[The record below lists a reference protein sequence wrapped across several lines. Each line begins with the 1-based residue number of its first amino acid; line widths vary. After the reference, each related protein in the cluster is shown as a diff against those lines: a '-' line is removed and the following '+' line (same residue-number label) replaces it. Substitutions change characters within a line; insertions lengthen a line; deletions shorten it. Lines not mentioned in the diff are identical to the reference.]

1 MQRVRAKLEWFK
13 TVILP
18 QEAALR
24 GRLRRI
30 LPSTHELE
38 DMVAEVLARAYA
50 TENWENVTTGR
61 AYLFT
66 IARNLV
72 IDTARRN
79 KVVSFET
86 IADLELLGGENNIE
100 AQLHAREALR
110 QVSPRQSLVEARV
123 VLDALGG
130 AGGKIETPI
139 AEIVHANRLGG
150 AGEQPSFPDASYDF
164 CASALLRASSAI
176 SAFSR
181 ATLSA
186 REAVERSR
194 SGPTGVLLVAAGG
207 CAVFCLMRYRR
218 ECAVN
223 RR

>member
-1 MQRVRAKLEWFK
+1 MHHVRAKLDWFK

-30 LPSTHELE
+30 LPSTHELD
-38 DMVAEVLARAYA
+38 DMVAEVMARAYA

-86 IADLELLGGENNIE
+86 IADLELLQGDNNVE

-110 QVSPRQSLVEARV
+110 Q
-123 VLDALGG
+123 
-130 AGGKIETPI
+130 IETIVDSLPTQCRRVFILRRIHERSMLEI
-139 AEIVHANRLGG
+139 AAEMSLSVSTVEKHLAKAIAIVMRAWAER
-150 AGEQPSFPDASYDF
+150 EETDF
-164 CASALLRASSAI
+164 ERASVGARI
-176 SAFSR
+176 KQQGRDRGGSR
-181 ATLSA
+181 A
-186 REAVERSR
+186 
-194 SGPTGVLLVAAGG
+194 PAGQT
-207 CAVFCLMRYRR
+207 
-218 ECAVN
+218 
-223 RR
+223 

>member
-1 MQRVRAKLEWFK
+1 MEWFK

-30 LPSTHELE
+30 LPSTHELD
-38 DMVAEVLARAYA
+38 DMVAEVMTRAYA

-86 IADLELLGGENNIE
+86 MADLELLGGENTIE

-110 QVSPRQSLVEARV
+110 QVQVIVESLPVQCRRV
-123 VLDALGG
+123 FILRRIHEKSML
-130 AGGKIETPI
+130 EI
-139 AEIVHANRLGG
+139 AEEMSLSVSTVEKHLAKAIAIVMRAWAEREETDFERAGVG
-150 AGEQPSFPDASYDF
+150 ARIK
-164 CASALLRASSAI
+164 LRDQGRDRSGSSA
-176 SAFSR
+176 
-181 ATLSA
+181 
-186 REAVERSR
+186 
-194 SGPTGVLLVAAGG
+194 PAGQ
-207 CAVFCLMRYRR
+207 A
-218 ECAVN
+218 
-223 RR
+223 

>member
-1 MQRVRAKLEWFK
+1 MHRVRAKLEWFK

-72 IDTARRN
+72 IDTAHSR
-79 KVVSFET
+79 F
-86 IADLELLGGENNIE
+86 
-100 AQLHAREALR
+100 
-110 QVSPRQSLVEARV
+110 P
-123 VLDALGG
+123 VLDEDNADEVVGILFAKDLLKLLEEKSERFSLKDFLRPAFLIPESTHLDRLIKEFRFG
-130 AGGKIETPI
+130 AC
-139 AEIVHANRLGG
+139 
-150 AGEQPSFPDASYDF
+150 S
-164 CASALLRASSAI
+164 
-176 SAFSR
+176 
-181 ATLSA
+181 
-186 REAVERSR
+186 
-194 SGPTGVLLVAAGG
+194 
-207 CAVFCLMRYRR
+207 
-218 ECAVN
+218 
-223 RR
+223 

>member
-1 MQRVRAKLEWFK
+1 VQRVRAKLEWFK

-110 QVSPRQSLVEARV
+110 QVEAIVESLPPQCRRVFILRRIHEKSMLEIADEMSLSVSTVEKHLAKAIAIVMRAWAEREETDFERAGV
-123 VLDALGG
+123 GTRFKLRGQERDRGG
-130 AGGKIETPI
+130 
-139 AEIVHANRLGG
+139 
-150 AGEQPSFPDASYDF
+150 
-164 CASALLRASSAI
+164 
-176 SAFSR
+176 SR
-181 ATLSA
+181 A
-186 REAVERSR
+186 
-194 SGPTGVLLVAAGG
+194 PAGQ
-207 CAVFCLMRYRR
+207 A
-218 ECAVN
+218 
-223 RR
+223 

>member
-1 MQRVRAKLEWFK
+1 MQQVRAKLDWFK

-38 DMVAEVLARAYA
+38 DMVAEVLTRAYA

-86 IADLELLGGENNIE
+86 IADLELLQGDHNVE

-110 QVSPRQSLVEARV
+110 QVQAIVDSLPTQCRRVFILRRVYEKSMLEIADEMSLSVSTVEKHLAKAIGIVMRAWAEREET
-123 VLDALGG
+123 DFER
-130 AGGKIETPI
+130 AGVGTRFK
-139 AEIVHANRLGG
+139 
-150 AGEQPSFPDASYDF
+150 
-164 CASALLRASSAI
+164 LRGQGRDRGT
-176 SAFSR
+176 SR
-181 ATLSA
+181 A
-186 REAVERSR
+186 
-194 SGPTGVLLVAAGG
+194 PAGQT
-207 CAVFCLMRYRR
+207 
-218 ECAVN
+218 
-223 RR
+223 

>member
-30 LPSTHELE
+30 LPSTHELD
-38 DMVAEVLARAYA
+38 DMVAEVLTRAYA

-72 IDTARRN
+72 IDAARRN
-79 KVVSFET
+79 KIVSFET
-86 IADLELLGGENNIE
+86 IADLELLQGESNVE

-110 QVSPRQSLVEARV
+110 QVEAIVDTLPIQCKRV
-123 VLDALGG
+123 FILRRIHEKSML
-130 AGGKIETPI
+130 EI
-139 AEIVHANRLGG
+139 AEEMSLSVSTVEKHLAKAIAIVMRAWAEREETDFERAGVGTRFKLRGQGRNRSEGRV
-150 AGEQPSFPDASYDF
+150 PSSKA
-164 CASALLRASSAI
+164 
-176 SAFSR
+176 
-181 ATLSA
+181 
-186 REAVERSR
+186 
-194 SGPTGVLLVAAGG
+194 
-207 CAVFCLMRYRR
+207 
-218 ECAVN
+218 
-223 RR
+223 

>member
-1 MQRVRAKLEWFK
+1 MHQIRAKLEWFK

-18 QEAALR
+18 QEASLR

-30 LPSTHELE
+30 LPSTHELD
-38 DMVAEVLARAYA
+38 DMVAEVMTRAYA

-86 IADLELLGGENNIE
+86 IADLELLQGENNTE

-110 QVSPRQSLVEARV
+110 QIEIIVESLPPQCRRV
-123 VLDALGG
+123 F
-130 AGGKIETPI
+130 I
-139 AEIVHANRLGG
+139 
-150 AGEQPSFPDASYDF
+150 
-164 CASALLRASSAI
+164 LRRI
-176 SAFSR
+176 H
-181 ATLSA
+181 
-186 REAVERSR
+186 ERSMQEIAAEMALSVSTVEKHLAKAIAIVMR
-194 SGPTGVLLVAAGG
+194 AWAEREETDFERAGVGTRVKLQQPGRDRGGSRTPAGQ
-207 CAVFCLMRYRR
+207 AQ
-218 ECAVN
+218 
-223 RR
+223 

>member
-1 MQRVRAKLEWFK
+1 MHRIRAKLDWFK

-18 QEAALR
+18 HETALR

-30 LPSTHELE
+30 LPSTHELD
-38 DMVAEVLARAYA
+38 DMVAEVMARAYA

-86 IADLELLGGENNIE
+86 IADLELLQGDNNVE

-110 QVSPRQSLVEARV
+110 QIEVIVESLPAQCRRVFILRRIHERSMQEIAAEMSLSVSTVEKHLAKAIAIVMRAWAEREETDFERAGVGARV
-123 VLDALGG
+123 KQQGLDRGG
-130 AGGKIETPI
+130 
-139 AEIVHANRLGG
+139 
-150 AGEQPSFPDASYDF
+150 
-164 CASALLRASSAI
+164 
-176 SAFSR
+176 SR
-181 ATLSA
+181 APASQA
-186 REAVERSR
+186 
-194 SGPTGVLLVAAGG
+194 
-207 CAVFCLMRYRR
+207 
-218 ECAVN
+218 
-223 RR
+223 

>member
-1 MQRVRAKLEWFK
+1 MDWFK

-30 LPSTHELE
+30 LPSTHELD
-38 DMVAEVLARAYA
+38 DMVAEVMTRAYA

-86 IADLELLGGENNIE
+86 MADLELLGGENTIE
-100 AQLHAREALR
+100 AQLNAREALR
-110 QVSPRQSLVEARV
+110 QVQVIVESLPAQCRRV
-123 VLDALGG
+123 FILRRIHEKSML
-130 AGGKIETPI
+130 EI
-139 AEIVHANRLGG
+139 AEEMSLSVSTVEKHLAKAIAIVMRAWAEREETDFERAGVG
-150 AGEQPSFPDASYDF
+150 ARIK
-164 CASALLRASSAI
+164 LRDQGRDRSGSSA
-176 SAFSR
+176 
-181 ATLSA
+181 
-186 REAVERSR
+186 
-194 SGPTGVLLVAAGG
+194 PAGQ
-207 CAVFCLMRYRR
+207 A
-218 ECAVN
+218 
-223 RR
+223 

>member
-18 QEAALR
+18 HEAALR

-30 LPSTHELE
+30 LSSTHELD
-38 DMVAEVLARAYA
+38 DMVAEVLTRAYA

-72 IDTARRN
+72 IDAARRN

-86 IADLELLGGENNIE
+86 IADAELLQGDYNVE

-110 QVSPRQSLVEARV
+110 QVEAIVDSLPTQCRRV
-123 VLDALGG
+123 FILRRIHE
-130 AGGKIETPI
+130 KSM
-139 AEIVHANRLGG
+139 AEIADEMSLSVSTIEKHLAKAIGIVMRAWSEREETDFERAGVG
-150 AGEQPSFPDASYDF
+150 ATRIGNG
-164 CASALLRASSAI
+164 LHGSAI
-176 SAFSR
+176 GGSGRDRGGSR
-181 ATLSA
+181 A
-186 REAVERSR
+186 
-194 SGPTGVLLVAAGG
+194 PAGQ
-207 CAVFCLMRYRR
+207 A
-218 ECAVN
+218 
-223 RR
+223 

>member
-1 MQRVRAKLEWFK
+1 VQRVRAKLEWFK

-30 LPSTHELE
+30 LLSTHELD
-38 DMVAEVLARAYA
+38 DMVAEVMTRAYA

-110 QVSPRQSLVEARV
+110 QVETIVESLPPQCRRV
-123 VLDALGG
+123 FILRRIHEKSML
-130 AGGKIETPI
+130 EI
-139 AEIVHANRLGG
+139 AEEMSLSVSTVEKHLAKAIAIVMRAWAEREETDFERAGVGTNFKLREQGRDRGG
-150 AGEQPSFPDASYDF
+150 
-164 CASALLRASSAI
+164 
-176 SAFSR
+176 SR
-181 ATLSA
+181 A
-186 REAVERSR
+186 
-194 SGPTGVLLVAAGG
+194 PAGQ
-207 CAVFCLMRYRR
+207 A
-218 ECAVN
+218 
-223 RR
+223 

>member
-30 LPSTHELE
+30 LPSTHELD
-38 DMVAEVLARAYA
+38 DMVAEVLTRAYA

-86 IADLELLGGENNIE
+86 MADLELLGGENTIE

-110 QVSPRQSLVEARV
+110 QVEVIVDSLPTQCRRV
-123 VLDALGG
+123 FILRRIHEKSML
-130 AGGKIETPI
+130 EI
-139 AEIVHANRLGG
+139 AEEMALSVSTVEKHLAKAIAIVMRAWAEREETDFERAGVG
-150 AGEQPSFPDASYDF
+150 AKFK
-164 CASALLRASSAI
+164 LRGQGRDSGS
-176 SAFSR
+176 SR
-181 ATLSA
+181 A
-186 REAVERSR
+186 
-194 SGPTGVLLVAAGG
+194 PAGQ
-207 CAVFCLMRYRR
+207 A
-218 ECAVN
+218 
-223 RR
+223 

>member
-1 MQRVRAKLEWFK
+1 VHQVRAKLEWFK

-30 LPSTHELE
+30 LPSTHELD
-38 DMVAEVLARAYA
+38 DMVAEVMARAYA

-86 IADLELLGGENNIE
+86 IADLELLQGENNVE

-110 QVSPRQSLVEARV
+110 QVETIVDSLPTQCRRVFILRRIHERSMLEIAAEMSLSVSTVEKHLAKAIAIVMRAWAEREETDFERAGV
-123 VLDALGG
+123 GTGFKLREQGRDRGG
-130 AGGKIETPI
+130 
-139 AEIVHANRLGG
+139 
-150 AGEQPSFPDASYDF
+150 
-164 CASALLRASSAI
+164 
-176 SAFSR
+176 SR
-181 ATLSA
+181 A
-186 REAVERSR
+186 
-194 SGPTGVLLVAAGG
+194 PAGQ
-207 CAVFCLMRYRR
+207 A
-218 ECAVN
+218 
-223 RR
+223 

>member
-1 MQRVRAKLEWFK
+1 MHRVRAKLEWFK

-30 LPSTHELE
+30 LPSNHELE
-38 DMVAEVLARAYA
+38 DMVAEVLTRAYA

-72 IDTARRN
+72 IDAARRN

-100 AQLHAREALR
+100 TQLHAREALR
-110 QVSPRQSLVEARV
+110 QVETIVESLPPQCRRVFILRRIHEKSMLEIAEEMSLSVSTVEKHLAKAIAIVMRAWAEREETDFERAGVGTKVRQRGMER
-123 VLDALGG
+123 DRG
-130 AGGKIETPI
+130 AGRAP
-139 AEIVHANRLGG
+139 
-150 AGEQPSFPDASYDF
+150 AGQA
-164 CASALLRASSAI
+164 
-176 SAFSR
+176 
-181 ATLSA
+181 
-186 REAVERSR
+186 
-194 SGPTGVLLVAAGG
+194 
-207 CAVFCLMRYRR
+207 
-218 ECAVN
+218 
-223 RR
+223 

>member
-1 MQRVRAKLEWFK
+1 MQGVRAKLEWFK
-13 TVILP
+13 AVILP

-30 LPSTHELE
+30 LPANQELE

-50 TENWENVTTGR
+50 TDNWENVTTGR

-86 IADLELLGGENNIE
+86 IADLELLQGQNDVE

-110 QVSPRQSLVEARV
+110 QVEAMV
-123 VLDALGG
+123 DALPPQCRRVFILRRIQE
-130 AGGKIETPI
+130 KSML
-139 AEIVHANRLGG
+139 EI
-150 AGEQPSFPDASYDF
+150 AGEMSLSVSTVEKHLAKAITIVMRAWAEREETDF
-164 CASALLRASSAI
+164 ERAGVGTRIGLRKQGRDRGG
-176 SAFSR
+176 SR
-181 ATLSA
+181 A
-186 REAVERSR
+186 
-194 SGPTGVLLVAAGG
+194 PAGK
-207 CAVFCLMRYRR
+207 A
-218 ECAVN
+218 
-223 RR
+223 

>member
-1 MQRVRAKLEWFK
+1 MHRVRAKLNWFK

-30 LPSTHELE
+30 LPANQELE
-38 DMVAEVLARAYA
+38 DMVAEVLTRAYA
-50 TENWENVTTGR
+50 AENWENVTTGR

-86 IADLELLGGENNIE
+86 IADLELLQGENNVE

-110 QVSPRQSLVEARV
+110 QVETIVDSLPAQCRRVFILRRVHEKSMLEIAEDMSLSVSTVEKHLAKAIAIVMRAWAEREET
-123 VLDALGG
+123 DFERAG
-130 AGGKIETPI
+130 AGTRFGLRKQGQD
-139 AEIVHANRLGG
+139 RGG
-150 AGEQPSFPDASYDF
+150 SRAPAGE
-164 CASALLRASSAI
+164 
-176 SAFSR
+176 
-181 ATLSA
+181 T
-186 REAVERSR
+186 
-194 SGPTGVLLVAAGG
+194 
-207 CAVFCLMRYRR
+207 
-218 ECAVN
+218 
-223 RR
+223 

>member
-1 MQRVRAKLEWFK
+1 VHRVRAKLEWFK

-38 DMVAEVLARAYA
+38 DLVAEVLARAYA

-72 IDTARRN
+72 IDAARRN

-86 IADLELLGGENNIE
+86 IADLELLQGENNME

-110 QVSPRQSLVEARV
+110 QVEKIVDSLPSQCRRV
-123 VLDALGG
+123 FILRRIHEKSML
-130 AGGKIETPI
+130 EI
-139 AEIVHANRLGG
+139 AEEMSLSVSTVEKHLAKAIAIVMRAWAEREETDFER
-150 AGEQPSFPDASYDF
+150 AGVGTRVKVRGPEHGRTGRDRSG
-164 CASALLRASSAI
+164 
-176 SAFSR
+176 SR
-181 ATLSA
+181 A
-186 REAVERSR
+186 
-194 SGPTGVLLVAAGG
+194 PAGQ
-207 CAVFCLMRYRR
+207 A
-218 ECAVN
+218 
-223 RR
+223 

>member
-1 MQRVRAKLEWFK
+1 MHQARAKLDWFK

-38 DMVAEVLARAYA
+38 DMAAEVMTRAYA

-79 KVVSFET
+79 RVVSFET
-86 IADLELLGGENNIE
+86 IADLELLQGENNVE

-110 QVSPRQSLVEARV
+110 Q
-123 VLDALGG
+123 
-130 AGGKIETPI
+130 IETIVDTLPAQCRRVFILRRIHEKSMLEI
-139 AEIVHANRLGG
+139 AEEMSLSVSTVEKHLAKAIAIVMRAWAEREETDFERAGVGTIKHRQQGQDRGG
-150 AGEQPSFPDASYDF
+150 
-164 CASALLRASSAI
+164 
-176 SAFSR
+176 SR
-181 ATLSA
+181 A
-186 REAVERSR
+186 
-194 SGPTGVLLVAAGG
+194 PAGK
-207 CAVFCLMRYRR
+207 A
-218 ECAVN
+218 
-223 RR
+223 

>member
-110 QVSPRQSLVEARV
+110 QVEAIVESLPTQCRRV
-123 VLDALGG
+123 FILRRIHEKSML
-130 AGGKIETPI
+130 EI
-139 AEIVHANRLGG
+139 AEEMSLSVSTVEKHLAKAIAIVMRAWSEREETDFER
-150 AGEQPSFPDASYDF
+150 AGVGTKFKQWEQGRDRSG
-164 CASALLRASSAI
+164 
-176 SAFSR
+176 SR
-181 ATLSA
+181 A
-186 REAVERSR
+186 
-194 SGPTGVLLVAAGG
+194 PAGQ
-207 CAVFCLMRYRR
+207 A
-218 ECAVN
+218 
-223 RR
+223 